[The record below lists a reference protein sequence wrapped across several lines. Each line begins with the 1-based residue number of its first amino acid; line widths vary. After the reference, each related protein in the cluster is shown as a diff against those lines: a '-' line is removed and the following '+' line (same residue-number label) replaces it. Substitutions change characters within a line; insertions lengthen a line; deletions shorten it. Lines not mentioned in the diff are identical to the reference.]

1 MIADKETMSN
11 LKIILTKNIDQIGKK
26 GDVKKVAIGYAKN
39 FLIPKKMAVLATASS
54 LKDLE
59 QQKEIEAK
67 QAEEELALYQEVASQ
82 LDGLEIEILAKIGED
97 GKLFGSITAA
107 KIAEKLKK
115 KGFELKKDQI
125 KLAEPI
131 KEIGEYDI
139 SAELPHGLEVK
150 IKVIIIE
157 ENPKEQNQD

>member
-1 MIADKETMSN
+1 MITDKETMSN
-11 LKIILTKNIDQIGKK
+11 LKIILTKDIDQIGKK
-26 GDVKKVAIGYAKN
+26 GDVKKVAIGYARN
-39 FLIPKKMAVLATASS
+39 FLIPKKMAVLATTSNI
-54 LKDLE
+54 KDLE